1 MQQAF
6 PVGAADLAR
15 AIAAGEIGSR
25 QALDVFLERIERR
38 NPAINAVVVQDIEG
52 ARARADAADAARA
65 AGQSWG
71 PLHGVPMTVK
81 DTWEVAGMVTAC
93 GDPGLADY
101 RPATTAVAVQRLL
114 DAGAIVFGKTNTPR
128 MAQDLQTYNKVYGT
142 TNNPWDV
149 SRTSGGSSGGAAAA
163 VAAGFTALELGSDI
177 GGSIRTPAHWCGVYG
192 HKPSYGLIPM
202 TGHIPGPPGT
212 RSQPD
217 LAVGGPLARDAADLE
232 LAMDVLA
239 GPDDLAGRAWRLSL
253 PPARHSS
260 LADFRIGC
268 WFDDEFAPIDT
279 ETRRLQGTLA
289 TALEGAGAEVDASPD
304 LPVRFPDSFLLYQ
317 QLLNA
322 VVGAGIPPKL
332 YRRARRAAALFRLM
346 RRTRAGTLGGF
357 VAEATQSHKT
367 WAGAHE
373 RRERQ
378 RRDWA
383 AFFER
388 FDVLLMPVTA
398 TPAIPHNQEGNLF
411 ARRIDVDGRALP
423 YHEMFK
429 WIAPPTSAYLPVTV
443 APIGRT
449 AAGLPVGVQIVAPY
463 LEDRTGIAFARLLAD
478 VIGGFVAPPA
488 S

>member
-1 MQQAF
+1 MTDLI
-6 PVGAADLAR
+6 PTGAAAVAR
-15 AIAAGEIGSR
+15 AIADGEITSR
-25 QALDVFLERIERR
+25 GVLEHYLTRIERL
-38 NPAINAVVVQDIEG
+38 NPAINAVVVQEAG
-52 ARARADAADAARA
+52 AARARADAADAALA

-81 DTWEVAGMVTAC
+81 DTWEVAGMTTAC

-101 RPATTAVAVQRLL
+101 RPETTAIAVQRLI

-128 MAQDLQTYNKVYGT
+128 MAQDLQTYNKIYGT

-149 SRTSGGSSGGAAAA
+149 SRTPGGSSGGAAAA
-163 VAAGFTALELGSDI
+163 VAAGFTALEIGSDI

-217 LAVGGPLARDAADLE
+217 LAVGGPLAREAADLD
-232 LAMDVLA
+232 LALDVLA
-239 GPDDLAGRAWRLSL
+239 GPDELAGRAWRLSL
-253 PPARHSS
+253 PRARHSS
-260 LADFRIGC
+260 LADFRVGC
-268 WFDDEFAPIDT
+268 WFDDDFAPIDT
-279 ETRRLQGTLA
+279 ETRRLLGNLA
-289 TALEGAGAEVDASPD
+289 SALQGAGATVAESPD

-332 YRRARRAAALFRLM
+332 YRRARRAAAFFRLM
-346 RRTRAGTLGGF
+346 RRTQAGTLGGF
-357 VAEATQSHKT
+357 VTEATQTHKA
-367 WAGAHE
+367 WAGANE
-373 RRERQ
+373 QRERQ
-378 RRDWA
+378 RRHWA

-398 TPAIPHNQEGNLF
+398 TPAIPHNQEGSLF

-463 LEDRTGIAFARLLAD
+463 LEDRTGIGFAQLLAD
-478 VIGGFVAPPA
+478 AIGGFVAPPE